1 MDLSLFLKGS
11 GAGIFNRMHTKIAIC
26 CGEVSGDEHAAKLVK
41 ALQECAP
48 GAEFR
53 GMGGRH
59 SRAAGVTTVVDSE
72 ASASAMGFIE
82 LFSQLGKIR
91 SALREMKKLL
101 REWRPEVLVV
111 IDFPDFNFILTKY
124 AKKLGIKTV
133 YFIIPKMWAW
143 RSGRI
148 KHFKRYID
156 HAACIFP
163 FESKFCRAHGYEKVT
178 YVGHPF
184 ATEFDNLASFDR
196 SQFITSLGLNPSLP
210 VVALFPGS
218 RRGELKR
225 HLTPMIEGFEEL
237 RQRYPNVQ
245 GIIPLPGTINP
256 EQVRAALP
264 NHESIALV
272 NQSSIEVLR
281 AADFGLIKSGT
292 SNLQASFCE
301 LPFIMFFSASR
312 LTEFIVTT
320 FVKLKH
326 YSIVNILRHS
336 TVLELIQE
344 EVNPKRIASE
354 LEQLLIDPQ
363 ACEAIRTRL
372 REVNGMLRSFEPF
385 AGCTD
390 QMNPYQRTALIALSL
405 LADKRSSANTSEAA
419 A

>member
-1 MDLSLFLKGS
+1 MLT
-11 GAGIFNRMHTKIAIC
+11 RIAIC
-26 CGEVSGDEHAAKLVK
+26 CGEVSGDEHAAKLIQ
-41 ALQECAP
+41 ALRERAP

-59 SRAAGVTTVVDSE
+59 SRAAGVVTVVDSE

-91 SALREMKKLL
+91 AALREMKKLL
-101 REWRPEVLVV
+101 REWRPDLLIV
-111 IDFPDFNFILTKY
+111 IDFPDFNFLLTKY

-148 KHFKRYID
+148 QHFKRYID

-163 FESKFCRAHGYEKVT
+163 FEAKFCRDNGYEKVN

-184 ATEFDNLASFDR
+184 ATEFDNLPPFNR
-196 SQFITSLGLNPSLP
+196 TQFLSSLGLDPSLP

-225 HLTPMIEGFEEL
+225 HLTPMIEGFKEL
-237 RQRYPNVQ
+237 RQRYPNVR
-245 GIIPLPGTINP
+245 GIIPLPGTIAL
-256 EQVRAALP
+256 EQVRGALP
-264 NHESIALV
+264 NDQSIALV

-320 FVKLKH
+320 FVKLTH
-326 YSIVNILRHS
+326 YSIVNILRHGA
-336 TVLELIQE
+336 VLELIQE

-354 LEQLLIDPQ
+354 LEKLLIDP
-363 ACEAIRTRL
+363 ESREGIRSRL
-372 REVNGMLRSFEPF
+372 REVNGMLRSFEPYP
-385 AGCTD
+385 GCTD

-405 LADKRSSANTSEAA
+405 LAHKNSSANTGEAA